1 MSDPWSVHD
10 SGHLQDDEQNQLIM
24 VGRFLD
30 PSEAQMAKG
39 MLESAGVEC
48 FLQGENANAIVPLAF
63 RVRLSVRRSDEET
76 ARVLLAEA
84 ELAD

>member
-1 MSDPWSVHD
+1 MIPEEERLVP
-10 SGHLQDDEQNQLIM
+10 

-30 PSEAQMAKG
+30 PSEAQLARG
-39 MLESAGVEC
+39 MLESSGIEV
-48 FLQGENANAIVPLAF
+48 FLQGVNANAIVPLAF
-63 RVRLSVRRSDEET
+63 RVRLSVHPADEET

>member
-1 MSDPWSVHD
+1 MSPDPKTLVA
-10 SGHLQDDEQNQLIM
+10 

-30 PSEAQMAKG
+30 PSEAQFAKG
-39 MLESAGVEC
+39 MLESSGIEV
-48 FLQGENANAIVPLAF
+48 FLQGANANAIVPLAF
-63 RVRLSVRRSDEET
+63 RVRLSVHASDEEV

>member
-1 MSDPWSVHD
+1 META
-10 SGHLQDDEQNQLIM
+10 QDNDRLVM

-30 PSEAQMAKG
+30 PSEAQFAKG

-48 FLQGENANAIVPLAF
+48 FLQGANANAIVPLAF
-63 RVRLSVRRSDEET
+63 RVRLSVRQADHDT
-76 ARVLLAEA
+76 AIVLLAEA

>member
-1 MSDPWSVHD
+1 MS
-10 SGHLQDDEQNQLIM
+10 SGGPQDQAGQENDRLVM

-63 RVRLSVRRSDEET
+63 RVRLSVRSSDEET
-76 ARVLLAEA
+76 ARVLLADV

>member
-1 MSDPWSVHD
+1 MTPDPDRLVP
-10 SGHLQDDEQNQLIM
+10 

-30 PSEAQMAKG
+30 PSEAQFAKG
-39 MLESAGVEC
+39 MLESSGIEV
-48 FLQGENANAIVPLAF
+48 FLQGANANAIVPLAF
-63 RVRLSVRRSDEET
+63 RVRLSVRHTDEDT

>member
-1 MSDPWSVHD
+1 MSPDANIADNDRLV
-10 SGHLQDDEQNQLIM
+10 M

-30 PSEAQMAKG
+30 PSEAQFAKG

-48 FLQGENANAIVPLAF
+48 FLQGANANAMVPLAF
-63 RVRLSVRRSDEET
+63 RVRLSVRAADRDT
-76 ARVLLAEA
+76 ALVLLAEA

>member
-1 MSDPWSVHD
+1 MPAPPLDQD
-10 SGHLQDDEQNQLIM
+10 HLVP

-30 PSEAQMAKG
+30 PSEAQFAKG

-48 FLQGENANAIVPLAF
+48 FLTGANANAIVPLAF
-63 RVRLSVRRSDEET
+63 RVRLSVRQADQDT
-76 ARVLLAEA
+76 AIVLLAEA